1 MGIFKEAC
9 LWAVI
14 GILLCV
20 VAGLLYRQHGVKKAT
35 EEIRQGFA
43 QCLETDTNGLIH
55 LSWQDPALCR
65 LASDINVQLRELR
78 KQHLR
83 FLQGDTELKHAITNI
98 SHDLRTPLTAIS
110 GYLELLQDLEKSEEA
125 ERYLSQIGGRVEVM
139 KQLSEE
145 LFRYSVAASVREL
158 AAETVDLRNVLMESL
173 LSFYGAM
180 EQKGIVPE
188 IAICEKVVK
197 RTLDSSAVSRIF
209 SNIISNAIKYS
220 DGDFKVTMSAKGNI
234 VFANTTRGLTSLDA
248 ERLFDRFYT
257 VETGRNSSG
266 LGLSIAKLL
275 TEKMGGTIESEYEGE
290 KLFIILKFPCMD
302 DNSRL

>member
-1 MGIFKEAC
+1 MEFC
-9 LWAVI
+9 LWIVI
-14 GILLCV
+14 GILICV
-20 VAGLLYRQHGVKKAT
+20 IAGMLYRQFLIRKVIR
-35 EEIRQGFA
+35 EIREEFTRR
-43 QCLETDTNGLIH
+43 LETDTNGLIC
-55 LSWQDPALCR
+55 LSYQDPALAQ
-65 LASDINVQLRELR
+65 LASDMNDQLRKLR
-78 KQHLR
+78 KQRLR
-83 FLQGDTELKHAITNI
+83 FLQGDMELKNAIANI

-110 GYLELLQDLEKSEEA
+110 GYLELLKDTEKSEDA
-125 ERYLSQIGGRVEVM
+125 ERYLSQITGRVEVM

-145 LFRYSVAASVREL
+145 LFRYSVAASVQEL
-158 AAETVDLRNVLMESL
+158 AAETVDLRKILEESL
-173 LSFYGAM
+173 LSFYGTM

-188 IAICEKVVK
+188 IHICESAVN
-197 RTLDSSAVSRIF
+197 RTMDRSAVSRVF
-209 SNIISNAIKYS
+209 GNIISNAMKYS

-275 TEKMGGTIESEYEGE
+275 TEKMGGTIEAEYEGE